1 MLKAKNRS
9 KEFVAAIINERIPSR
24 SEESKFKEVA
34 VGYKDLKVLFAQEEA
49 AIHGS

>member
-9 KEFVAAIINERIPSR
+9 KEFVAAINNERIPSR
-24 SEESKFKEVA
+24 SEESKFKEA

-49 AIHGS
+49 AIHGF